1 MSELAV
7 FVPACF
13 ALNMVLGPNNL
24 LSVTYGARR
33 GIGFA
38 LTAGA
43 SRLVVFAMM
52 IAASAAGLGL
62 LLSASALAFGVVK
75 ILGAIY
81 LVIIGIRLVLVPHPG
96 LGPTEGAKAGLTAA
110 RAARTEALVAV
121 GNPKAILIFA
131 AFFPQFVDQQRYA
144 LSYLVL
150 AAIYLALEAVAIALY
165 ATLGRVV
172 RSVAGSRLHWLHRCS
187 GATMITFGV
196 LLLLTP
202 QPVRTP

>member
-1 MSELAV
+1 VSELAA

-13 ALNMVLGPNNL
+13 ALNMVLGPSNL

-33 GIGFA
+33 GIGVA
-38 LTAGA
+38 LTAGSA
-43 SRLVVFAMM
+43 RLAVFAMM

-62 LLSASALAFGVVK
+62 LLSASGFAFGVVK

-81 LVIIGIRLVLVPHPG
+81 LVIIGIRLVLMPRPE
-96 LGPTEGAKAGLTAA
+96 LGTTEAARADLTVA
-110 RAARTEALVAV
+110 RAARTEALVAA
-121 GNPKAILIFA
+121 GNPKAILIFV

-150 AAIYLALEAVAIALY
+150 AAIYLALEAVAIAVY

-172 RSVAGSRLHWLHRCS
+172 RSFAGSRLHWLHRCS
-187 GATMITFGV
+187 GVTMIVFGA

-202 QPVRTP
+202 QPARTS